1 MKPPKIWIKCNLKNW
16 TCIKKD
22 NSITKGV
29 PVDLMIATGL
39 AMGGGGGGGSIE
51 PVV

>member
-1 MKPPKIWIKCNLKNW
+1 MLRW
-16 TCIKKD
+16 TLDYPTHQTPVVI
-22 NSITKGV
+22 

-51 PVV
+51 LG